1 LVRCVRSSDTVA
13 RIGGDEFV
21 IILDHL
27 DQGVH
32 ARVVADKVRRALAR
46 VVTVERRRVRITGSI
61 GIALRP
67 QNGSDA
73 EVLLRSADY
82 AMYLAKKGGKDAWAF
97 CPEDL
102 TTPDEDP
109 PPG

>member
-1 LVRCVRSSDTVA
+1 
-13 RIGGDEFV
+13 
-21 IILDHL
+21 
-27 DQGVH
+27 
-32 ARVVADKVRRALAR
+32 

-109 PPG
+109 PPGSSLPGLSRRSPSERSGAQDHPRRG